1 MAYESKIII
10 ANARREYNADMEDF
24 LKVYYAEI
32 VAVFNLSCMG
42 YNNGWKELFDKEIDF
57 DLYIEDGDH
66 ATRTDKYGEVMKEAE
81 LGAVIEWLEKWADTN
96 TYRRT
101 PPFLAALKALDPG
114 AWDELHIVHYG
125 Y

>member
-10 ANARREYNADMEDF
+10 ANAHREHNEKSKDF
-24 LKVYYAEI
+24 GKVYYAEI

-42 YNNGWKELFDKEIDF
+42 YNNGWIELFNKEIDF
-57 DLYIEDGDH
+57 DLYIEDGDN

-81 LGAVIEWLEKWADTN
+81 LGAIIEWLEKWSNTN
-96 TYRRT
+96 AYRRT
-101 PPFLAALKALDPG
+101 PHFIAALKALDPG
-114 AWDELHIVHYG
+114 AWDELHIVRYG

>member
-10 ANARREYNADMEDF
+10 ANAHRENNEKSDDF
-24 LKVYYAEI
+24 GKVYYAEI
-32 VAVFNLSCMG
+32 VTVFNLSCMG

-66 ATRTDKYGEVMKEAE
+66 ATRTDKYGEIMKEAE

-101 PPFLAALKALDPG
+101 PPFLAALKTLDPG

>member
-10 ANARREYNADMEDF
+10 ANTHREKDKKSEDF
-24 LKVYYAEI
+24 GKAYYAEI

-42 YNNGWKELFDKEIDF
+42 YNNGWKELFNKEIDF
-57 DLYIEDGDH
+57 ELYIEDGDN
-66 ATRTDKYGEVMKEAE
+66 ATRIDKYGEVMKEAE
-81 LGAVIEWLEKWADTN
+81 LGAVVEWLENWADTN

-101 PPFLAALKALDPG
+101 PPFFAALKALDPG